1 MKKIYLV
8 LMGVAALSFATL
20 SCSKEA
26 VDPSQQEQ
34 NQKEE
39 TVKDEPAKEDPSGDT
54 PVPEGMVRL
63 TFGVSQEGDASANEG
78 DDTKTTWNG
87 STHGWSE
94 GDQIRII
101 VGEGNVEN
109 TDYVDAKVVDGK
121 VTADV
126 PNADYYYA
134 VYPNT
139 ATYTFTKDEGKISVS
154 FGRNQSGTFEDAN
167 IMAAKTSKAAASFNF
182 KNMTS
187 ILKFTTA
194 VGSPYTKIDF
204 AANDKVRLN
213 GSVSTTFPTEFDVDV
228 TPDTKND
235 GQIVSTNIAADRTYY
250 LAVLPG
256 TTLSNGIGFKV
267 TKGGAQSTGSLSTRD
282 LSMDRSA
289 VRSIP
294 GAIDDLIHESWFIT
308 ETGRGKK
315 DGTSWENAGDAARL
329 VQLIYPTQTRGDGQ
343 GLTAAWRLHKAT
355 IYVAAG
361 TYNIQA
367 ANGGD
372 ALAPSYNTSTLT
384 ATIKGGYPT
393 GLSGTTTTGQDP
405 ENNATKFISNQA
417 IANDRM
423 FYAKDCQLCNWTFDG
438 ITFTSNP
445 DAVSKTTR
453 GVAFFFND
461 ATSGT
466 LTFRQCI
473 FTELESDSE
482 LGGAALDFNSTG
494 KLDVTFER
502 CLFKDNVTSG
512 ANAGY
517 GGTIVIERGDQ
528 TTIKLI
534 DCEADNND
542 VTSTNG
548 QGGFLCQRAAT
559 VNIQGTTI
567 MNSDSKANGGA
578 IFQQGGVLN
587 ISAGTD
593 STKFIGNK
601 AASKRGGAI
610 LCQGELNI
618 DNAAFRS
625 NNGSNGGA
633 IHLEAGAEV
642 VISNSTFK
650 RNTATNGGAI
660 RTDGACLLTI
670 SRGVIFENNTGTG
683 AGGALNVRQNCTF
696 RMGKDDQ
703 VEFISNSAGN
713 GGGGAIYID
722 TCGDA
727 EVNNTRF
734 NDNSASSGGAI
745 YQKGASVLTINTCSF
760 SSNKATNGEG
770 GSLYITAGEATIKNS
785 SILSST
791 ASTRGGAISIYQT
804 TTTYVPVSLYNT
816 SIINNTASAGAGGI
830 ASIGKNDILMVN
842 CTVSSNS
849 GTNGGGI
856 YVTRYNSDSNY
867 ITRLSMVSCTVTNNT
882 ASNGCGG
889 IYRDTYGQ
897 RVDVYNSII
906 TGNTGTDTNNDVR
919 NAQLLYHVKNS
930 VVADKSYISADRVN
944 NDAPVG
950 GFQWRKSELSNPSAF
965 NVATMLSS
973 LSTDV
978 HSVINVSDNPAKTCG
993 MSYDDLL
1000 SLSLSA
1006 TPTQTVD
1013 TSFFTKDQK
1022 GNSREGKT
1030 TMGAYVGE

>member
-20 SCSKEA
+20 SCSKEVA
-26 VDPSQQEQ
+26 DPSLQEQ

-39 TVKDEPAKEDPSGDT
+39 TVKEEPAKEDPSGDT
-54 PVPEGMVRL
+54 PVPEGMIRL

-87 STHGWSE
+87 STHGWS
-94 GDQIRII
+94 DDDKIRII
-101 VGEGNVEN
+101 VGEGDVEG
-109 TDYVDAKVVDGK
+109 TDYVDADVVDGK
-121 VTADV
+121 VTAVV
-126 PNADYYYA
+126 PDADYYYA
-134 VYPNT
+134 VYPTT

-154 FGRNQSGTFEDAN
+154 FGRNQGGTFKDAN

-187 ILKFTTA
+187 ILKFATA

-235 GQIVSTNIAADRTYY
+235 GQIVSTNIAADGTYY

-267 TKGGAQSTGSLSTRD
+267 TKGGAQSTGSLSTGD

-294 GAIDDLIHESWFIT
+294 VAIDDLIHESWFIT
-308 ETGRGKK
+308 ETGSGKK

-329 VQLIYPTQTRGDGQ
+329 VQLIYPTQTRGEGQ

-417 IANDRM
+417 IANDRI

-445 DAVSKTTR
+445 DPVSKTTR

-473 FTELESDSE
+473 FTELESDST

-517 GGTIVIERGDQ
+517 GGTIVIEQGDQ
-528 TTIKLI
+528 TTITLI

-601 AASKRGGAI
+601 AVGKRGGAI

-633 IHLEAGAEV
+633 IHLEDGAEA

-660 RTDGACLLTI
+660 RTAGACHLTI
-670 SRGVIFENNTGTG
+670 DKCSFTLNESAGGE
-683 AGGALNVRQNCTF
+683 GGALNIVT
-696 RMGKDDQ
+696 GTTD
-703 VEFISNSAGN
+703 V
-713 GGGGAIYID
+713 
-722 TCGDA
+722 T
-727 EVNNTRF
+727 
-734 NDNSASSGGAI
+734 
-745 YQKGASVLTINTCSF
+745 L
-760 SSNKATNGEG
+760 
-770 GSLYITAGEATIKNS
+770 KNS
-785 SILSST
+785 SISNCS
-791 ASTRGGAISIYQT
+791 AKKGGAICVSQT
-804 TTTYVPVSLYNT
+804 TSTTYIPVSLYNT
-816 SIINNTASAGAGGI
+816 SIINNTATAGAGGI
-830 ASIGKNDILMVN
+830 TSTGKNDLIMVN

-856 YVTRYNSDSNY
+856 YVTRHNSNSSY

-882 ASNGCGG
+882 ASTGCGG

-897 RVDVYNSII
+897 VVDVYNCII
-906 TGNTGTDTNNDVR
+906 SGNTGTDTNNDVR
-919 NAQLLYHVKNS
+919 NEQLLYHVKNS

-944 NDAPVG
+944 NNAPVG
-950 GFQWRKSELSNPSAF
+950 EFQWRKSELSTPSAF
-965 NVATMLSS
+965 VVATMLSS

-978 HSVINVSDNPAKTCG
+978 HSVINVSNNPAKTCG
-993 MSYDDLL
+993 MSYEDLS

-1013 TSFFTKDQK
+1013 TSFFTIDQK

>member
-1 MKKIYLV
+1 MKKFYLI
-8 LMGVAALSFATL
+8 LLGVATLSFATL
-20 SCSKEA
+20 SCTKEA
-26 VDPSQQEQ
+26 ADPSQQEQ
-34 NQKEE
+34 TQ
-39 TVKDEPAKEDPSGDT
+39 KEDPQKEDSTPENPTGEDDT

-63 TFGVSQEGDASANEG
+63 TFGVSQEGDAPANEPETADSKTSLDG
-78 DDTKTTWNG
+78 SNHVWSDDD
-87 STHGWSE
+87 E
-94 GDQIRII
+94 IRII
-101 VGEGNVEN
+101 VGEGDVEG
-109 TDYVDAKVVDGK
+109 TDYVDAPVVDGK
-121 VTADV
+121 VTAVV
-126 PNADYYYA
+126 PEADYYYA
-134 VYPNT
+134 VYPTT

-154 FGRNQSGTFEDAN
+154 FGRNQSGTFKDAN
-167 IMAAKTSKAAASFNF
+167 IMAAKTSKDDVSFNF

-194 VGSPYTKIDF
+194 AGSPYTKIDF

-213 GSVSTTFPTEFDVDV
+213 GTVSTTFPAEFAVEV
-228 TPDTKND
+228 TPDSKND
-235 GQIVSTNIAADRTYY
+235 GQIISTNIGADGTYY

-267 TKGGAQSTGSLSTRD
+267 TKDGAQSTGSLSTSY
-282 LSMDRSA
+282 LSMERRA
-289 VRSIP
+289 VRKIKLP
-294 GAIDDLIHESWFIT
+294 IDELIHESWFIT
-308 ETGRGKK
+308 EKGRGEK

-329 VQLIYPTQTRGDGQ
+329 VQLIYPTQTRGTGQ

-367 ANGGD
+367 ANDGD

-384 ATIKGGYPT
+384 ATIKGGYPN
-393 GLSGTTTTGQDP
+393 GLSGTTTTDQDP
-405 ENNATKFISNQA
+405 KKNATKFISNQA
-417 IANDRM
+417 IDNDRI

-445 DAVSKTTR
+445 DAVSKNTR
-453 GVAFFFND
+453 GVAFFFNNS
-461 ATSGT
+461 TSGT

-473 FTELESDSE
+473 FTELESDNT
-482 LGGAALDFNSTG
+482 LGGAALDFNSTD

-517 GGTIVIERGDQ
+517 GGTIAIEQGDQ
-528 TTIKLI
+528 TTITLI

-601 AASKRGGAI
+601 AVSKRGGAI

-618 DNAAFRS
+618 ENAAFRN

-660 RTDGACLLTI
+660 RTDGACHLTI
-670 SRGVIFENNTGTG
+670 DKCSFTLNESAGGE
-683 AGGALNVRQNCTF
+683 GGALSIVT
-696 RMGKDDQ
+696 GTTD
-703 VEFISNSAGN
+703 V
-713 GGGGAIYID
+713 
-722 TCGDA
+722 T
-727 EVNNTRF
+727 
-734 NDNSASSGGAI
+734 
-745 YQKGASVLTINTCSF
+745 L
-760 SSNKATNGEG
+760 
-770 GSLYITAGEATIKNS
+770 KNS
-785 SILSST
+785 SISNCS
-791 ASTRGGAISIYQT
+791 AKKGGAICISQT
-804 TTTYVPVSLYNT
+804 TSTTYIPVSLYNT
-816 SIINNTASAGAGGI
+816 SIINNTATAGAGGI
-830 ASIGKNDILMVN
+830 TSTGKNDLIMVN

-856 YVTRYNSDSNY
+856 YVTRHNSNSSY

-882 ASNGCGG
+882 ASTGCGG

-897 RVDVYNSII
+897 VVDVYNCII
-906 TGNTGTDTNNDVR
+906 SGNTGTSSNDDVR
-919 NAQLLYHVKNS
+919 NAQLLFHVNKSIVNGT
-930 VVADKSYISADRVN
+930 SYISADRVN
-944 NDAPVG
+944 NNAPIG
-950 GFQWRKSELSNPSAF
+950 NFQWRQSELSNPSAF
-965 NVATMLSS
+965 NVATMLSP

-978 HSVINVSDNPAKTCG
+978 HSVLNVSENPAKMCG
-993 MSYDDLL
+993 MSYDELS

-1006 TPTQTVD
+1006 TPTQKVD
-1013 TSFFTKDQK
+1013 TSFFTQDQK

>member
-1 MKKIYLV
+1 MKKFYLI
-8 LMGVAALSFATL
+8 LLGVATLSFATL
-20 SCSKEA
+20 SCTKEA

-34 NQKEE
+34 TQ
-39 TVKDEPAKEDPSGDT
+39 KEDPQKEDPTSENPADEDDT

-63 TFGVSQEGDASANEG
+63 TFGVSHEGDAPANEG
-78 DDTKTTWNG
+78 DDTKTYWDGT
-87 STHGWSE
+87 THGWSDDDE
-94 GDQIRII
+94 IRII
-101 VGEGNVEN
+101 WGEGDS
-109 TDYVDAKVVDGK
+109 DYKDAKVVGGK
-121 VTADV
+121 VTATV
-126 PNADYYYA
+126 GEAEYYYA
-134 VYPNT
+134 VYPTT
-139 ATYTFTKDEGKISVS
+139 ATYTFTAAEGKISVS
-154 FGRNQSGTFEDAN
+154 FGRNQSGTFKDAN

-194 VGSPYTKIDF
+194 ADSPYTKIDF
-204 AANDKVRLN
+204 AANDKVKLN
-213 GSVSTTFPTEFDVDV
+213 GTVSTTFEEPFDVE
-228 TPDTKND
+228 TS
-235 GQIVSTNIAADRTYY
+235 STGSYTDMLTTDIAADGTYY

-256 TTLSNGIGFKV
+256 KTLSNGIGFKV
-267 TKGGAQSTGSLSTRD
+267 TKNGAQSTGSLSTSS
-282 LSMDRSA
+282 LSMERRA
-289 VRSIP
+289 VRFIKGP
-294 GAIDDLIHESWFIT
+294 IDNLIHESWFIT
-308 ETGRGKK
+308 EDGRGEK

-329 VQLIYPTQTRGDGQ
+329 VQLIYPTQTRGTGQ
-343 GLTAAWRLHKAT
+343 GLTAAWRLHNAT

-367 ANGGD
+367 ANNGD

-384 ATIKGGYPT
+384 ATIKGGYPN
-393 GLSGTTTTGQDP
+393 GLSGTTTTVQDP

-417 IANDRM
+417 IANDRI

-445 DAVSKTTR
+445 DAVNKNTR
-453 GVAFFFND
+453 GIAFFFNS

-466 LTFRQCI
+466 LTFRRCI

-494 KLDVTFER
+494 KLDVTFDR

-517 GGTIVIERGDQ
+517 GGTIVIEQGDQ

-559 VNIQGTTI
+559 VNIKGTTI
-567 MNSDSKANGGA
+567 KNSDSKANGGA

-601 AASKRGGAI
+601 ADGKRGGAI
-610 LCQGELNI
+610 LCQRELNI
-618 DNAAFRS
+618 ENAAFRS

-633 IHLEAGAEV
+633 IHLEAGAAA

-660 RTDGACLLTI
+660 RTDGACHLTI
-670 SRGVIFENNTGTG
+670 DKCSFTLNESAGGE
-683 AGGALNVRQNCTF
+683 GGALSIVT
-696 RMGKDDQ
+696 GTTD
-703 VEFISNSAGN
+703 V
-713 GGGGAIYID
+713 
-722 TCGDA
+722 T
-727 EVNNTRF
+727 
-734 NDNSASSGGAI
+734 
-745 YQKGASVLTINTCSF
+745 L
-760 SSNKATNGEG
+760 
-770 GSLYITAGEATIKNS
+770 KNS
-785 SILSST
+785 SISNCS
-791 ASTRGGAISIYQT
+791 AKKGGAICVSQT
-804 TTTYVPVSLYNT
+804 TSTTYIPVSLYNT
-816 SIINNTASAGAGGI
+816 SIINNTATAGAGGI
-830 ASIGKNDILMVN
+830 TSTGKNDLIMVN

-856 YVTRYNSDSNY
+856 YVTRYNSNSSY

-882 ASNGCGG
+882 ASTGCGG

-897 RVDVYNSII
+897 VVDVYNCII
-906 TGNTGTDTNNDVR
+906 SGNTGTSSNDDVR
-919 NAQLLYHVKNS
+919 NAQLLFHVNKSIVNGT
-930 VVADKSYISADRVN
+930 SYIYADRVN
-944 NDAPVG
+944 NNAPVG
-950 GFQWRKSELSNPSAF
+950 NFQWRQSELSTPSAF
-965 NVATMLSS
+965 DVATMLSP

-978 HSVINVSDNPAKTCG
+978 HSVLNVSENPAKACG
-993 MSYDDLL
+993 MSYEDLS

>member
-8 LMGVAALSFATL
+8 LMGVAVLNFATL
-20 SCSKEA
+20 SCSKEVA
-26 VDPSQQEQ
+26 DPSLQEQ

-54 PVPEGMVRL
+54 PVPEGMIRL
-63 TFGVSQEGDASANEG
+63 TFGVSQEGDVPAPDENE
-78 DDTKTTWNG
+78 DTKTTWDG
-87 STHGWSE
+87 TTHAWNE
-94 GDQIRII
+94 GDQVRII
-101 VGEGNVEN
+101 WGEGDS
-109 TDYVDAKVVDGK
+109 DYIDAEVVGGK
-121 VTADV
+121 VTATV
-126 PNADYYYA
+126 ADAEYYYA
-134 VYPNT
+134 VYPTT
-139 ATYTFTKDEGKISVS
+139 ATYTFTAAEGKISVS
-154 FGRNQSGTFEDAN
+154 FGRNQGGTFKDAN
-167 IMAAKTSKAAASFNF
+167 IMAAKTSKDAASFNF

-204 AANDKVRLN
+204 AANDKVKLN
-213 GSVSTTFPTEFDVDV
+213 GTVSTTFEEPFAVETSAGSSYADML
-228 TPDTKND
+228 T
-235 GQIVSTNIAADRTYY
+235 TNVAADGTYY

-267 TKGGAQSTGSLSTRD
+267 TKGGAQSTGSLSTGD

-294 GAIDDLIHESWFIT
+294 VAIDDLIHESWFIT
-308 ETGRGKK
+308 ETGSGKK

-329 VQLIYPTQTRGDGQ
+329 VQLIYPTQTRGAGQ

-417 IANDRM
+417 IANDRI

-445 DAVSKTTR
+445 DPVSKTTR

-650 RNTATNGGAI
+650 RNTAANGGAI

-856 YVTRYNSDSNY
+856 YVARYNGKNENM
-867 ITRLSMVSCTVTNNT
+867 TRLSMVSCTVTQNT

-889 IYRDTYGQ
+889 IFKETFGQ
-897 RVDVYNSII
+897 VVDVYNSII
-906 TGNTGTDTNNDVR
+906 TGNTGTETNNDVR
-919 NAQLLYHVKNS
+919 NERLLYHVKNS
-930 VVADKSYISADRVN
+930 VVADKSYIYADRVN
-944 NDAPVG
+944 NTGAGD
-950 GFQWRKSELSNPSAF
+950 FQWRQSTLSTPSDF
-965 NVATMLSS
+965 DVATMLSS

-993 MSYDDLL
+993 MSCDDLS

-1013 TSFFTKDQK
+1013 TSFFTIDQK

>member
-1 MKKIYLV
+1 MKKFYLI
-8 LMGVAALSFATL
+8 LMGVAVLSFATL

-39 TVKDEPAKEDPSGDT
+39 TAKENPTSEGSSDET
-54 PVPEGMVRL
+54 PVPEGMIRL
-63 TFGVSQEGDASANEG
+63 TFGVSQEGDVPVADGE
-78 DDTKTTWNG
+78 DTKTSWNG
-87 STHGWSE
+87 ATHAWSE
-94 GDQIRII
+94 GDRIRII
-101 VGEGNVEN
+101 VGEGDVEG
-109 TDYVDAKVVDGK
+109 TDYVDAEVVDGK

-126 PNADYYYA
+126 PDADYYYA

-139 ATYTFTKDEGKISVS
+139 AAYTFTAAEGKISVS
-154 FGRNQSGTFEDAN
+154 FGRNQGGTFKDAN

-204 AANDKVRLN
+204 AANDKERLN
-213 GSVSTTFPTEFDVDV
+213 GTVSTTFPAEFAVEV
-228 TPDTKND
+228 TPDSKND
-235 GQIVSTNIAADRTYY
+235 GEIISTNIGADGTYY

-256 TTLSNGIGFKV
+256 TTLTNGIGFKV
-267 TKGGAQSTGSLSTRD
+267 TKSGAQSTGSLSTST
-282 LSMDRSA
+282 LSMERCA
-289 VRSIP
+289 VRTLP
-294 GAIDDLIHESWFIT
+294 VAIDDLIHESWFIT
-308 ETGRGKK
+308 ETGSGKK

-329 VQLIYPTQTRGDGQ
+329 VQLIYPTQTRGTGQ

-367 ANGGD
+367 ANGD
-372 ALAPSYNTSTLT
+372 AALAPSYSTSTLT
-384 ATIKGGYPT
+384 ATIKGGYPA
-393 GLSGTTTTGQDP
+393 GLSGTAITGQDP

-417 IANDRM
+417 VASDRI
-423 FYAKDCQLCNWTFDG
+423 FYANDCQLCNWIFDG

-445 DAVSKTTR
+445 DAVNKDTR

-466 LTFRQCI
+466 LRFNQCI
-473 FTELESDSE
+473 FTELESSNTI
-482 LGGAALDFNSTG
+482 GGAAFDFNST
-494 KLDVTFER
+494 KELNVTFDR

-512 ANAGY
+512 ANEGY
-517 GGTIVIERGDQ
+517 GGTIVIEQGDQ
-528 TTIKLI
+528 TTITLI

-559 VNIQGTTI
+559 VNIQGSTI

-578 IFQQGGVLN
+578 IFQQVGVLN

-593 STKFIGNK
+593 STKFISNK
-601 AASKRGGAI
+601 ADGKRGGAI
-610 LCQGELNI
+610 LCQGELII

-650 RNTATNGGAI
+650 GNTATNGGAI
-660 RTDGACLLTI
+660 RTAGACHLTI
-670 SRGVIFENNTGTG
+670 DKCSFTLNESAGGE
-683 AGGALNVRQNCTF
+683 GGALNIVT
-696 RMGKDDQ
+696 GTTD
-703 VEFISNSAGN
+703 V
-713 GGGGAIYID
+713 
-722 TCGDA
+722 T
-727 EVNNTRF
+727 
-734 NDNSASSGGAI
+734 
-745 YQKGASVLTINTCSF
+745 L
-760 SSNKATNGEG
+760 
-770 GSLYITAGEATIKNS
+770 KNS
-785 SILSST
+785 SISNCS
-791 ASTRGGAISIYQT
+791 AKKGGAICVSQT
-804 TTTYVPVSLYNT
+804 TSTTYIPVSLYNT
-816 SIINNTASAGAGGI
+816 SIINNTATAGAGGI
-830 ASIGKNDILMVN
+830 TSTGKNDLIMVN

-856 YVTRYNSDSNY
+856 YVTRHNSNSSY

-882 ASNGCGG
+882 ASSGCGG

-897 RVDVYNSII
+897 VVDVYNCII
-906 TGNTGTDTNNDVR
+906 SGNTGTDTNNDVR

-944 NDAPVG
+944 NNAPVG
-950 GFQWRKSELSNPSAF
+950 GFQWRKSELSTPSAF
-965 NVATMLSS
+965 DVATMLSS

-978 HSVINVSDNPAKTCG
+978 HSVLNVSENPAKTCG
-993 MSYDDLL
+993 MSYEDLS
-1000 SLSLSA
+1000 SLSLTA

-1013 TSFFTKDQK
+1013 TSFFTIDQK